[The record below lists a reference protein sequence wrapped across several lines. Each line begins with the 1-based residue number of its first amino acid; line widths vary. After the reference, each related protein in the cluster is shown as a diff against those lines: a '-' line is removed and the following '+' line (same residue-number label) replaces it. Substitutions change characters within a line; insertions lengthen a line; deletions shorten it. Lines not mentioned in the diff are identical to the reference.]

1 VRACL
6 VSTYPPRQ
14 CGIATFTRDLR
25 DSMVGGDRTASVSV
39 AAIGAAPRPQRYPA
53 EVVVE
58 IDRDNAAAYRR
69 AARVLDRQGFDVV
82 CLQHEFGIFGGEE
95 GRHIVDLLDE
105 LRTPT
110 VSTLHTVLSEPD
122 DRYGSALLEV
132 ARASDRLVVHSHA
145 ARALLDSVY
154 GVDLA
159 KVEVIPHGVPDVP
172 FERTDR
178 AKAELGFDGRLV
190 ALTFGLVSQN
200 KGVEFVIEA
209 LPDVVA
215 SHPDVLYVVL
225 GTTHPE
231 VKRRDGERYRESLQ
245 RRVAELN
252 LEKHV
257 EFHDRYV
264 NLDELTEYLAS
275 ADVYVTPYQS
285 RDQIVSGTLA
295 YAVGM
300 GKAVLSTPYLY
311 AEELL
316 ADGRGRLVGFG
327 DPAGLAEGLRAYL
340 DEEEERDRTRRRA
353 YAYGRHM
360 TWPRVGARYLELFEQ
375 LRSAATDPVP
385 RSPGE
390 DTEVP
395 TVNLDHLRRMTD
407 DVGIVQHAVWRTPDR
422 RYGYTTDDVSR
433 ALIVAVRRHART
445 SEADLER
452 LISTYL
458 SYLAHAQRD
467 DGRFRNT
474 LGYDRHWEDSLGSED
489 TYGQTLWGLGTA
501 VSVATDTDVRGV
513 ARELFKRALPAVS
526 ALEHSRA
533 IAYAVCGLCAGLD
546 ARPGDR
552 ELLGALRTLTDR
564 LVNLYERSLTDEW
577 RWFGTELTYANAKL
591 PHALLLA
598 AQSTGN
604 QRFAEVGLDSLD
616 FLLDQTVVD
625 GRFEFVGNE
634 SWYRRG
640 GPRSAWGQQPI
651 EAGYTIEVCLLAA
664 QFTSPEPAARYHELA
679 RAAVDW
685 FNGRNRLG
693 VALYD
698 PRTGACADGLDRE
711 GASRNAGAESVI
723 CCLMG
728 LMAAEEAGLG
738 PASNLAGATEK
749 A

>member
-1 VRACL
+1 MRACL

-25 DSMVGGDRTASVSV
+25 DSMVGPDRTASVSV
-39 AAIGAAPRPQRYPA
+39 AAIGTAPSPQRYPA
-53 EVVVE
+53 EVVVQIE
-58 IDRDNAAAYRR
+58 RDDPASYRR
-69 AARVLDRQGFDVV
+69 AARVLDRSGFDVV
-82 CLQHEFGIFGGEE
+82 CVQHEFGIFGGEE
-95 GRHIVDLLDE
+95 GHHVVELLDA

-110 VSTLHTVLSEPD
+110 VTTLHTVLSEPED
-122 DRYGSALLEV
+122 HYRSALLEV

-145 ARALLDSVY
+145 AKALLDAVY

-159 KVEVIPHGVPDVP
+159 KVDVIPHGVPDVP
-172 FERTDR
+172 FERPDR

-200 KGVEFVIEA
+200 KGIELVIEA
-209 LPDVVA
+209 LPEVVA

-225 GTTHPE
+225 GATHPE
-231 VKRRDGERYRESLQ
+231 VKRRDGERYRESLR

-264 NLDELTEYLAS
+264 NLGELTEYLAS
-275 ADVYVTPYQS
+275 ADIYVTPYQS

-316 ADGRGRLVGFG
+316 AEGRGQLVGFG
-327 DPAGLAEGLRAYL
+327 DTTAMARGLRAYL

-360 TWPRVGARYLELFEQ
+360 TWPRVGSRYLELFEQ
-375 LRSAATDPVP
+375 LRSAATDPEP
-385 RSPGE
+385 RAPGE
-390 DTEVP
+390 DVDVP

-433 ALIVAVRRHART
+433 ALIVAVRRHAR
-445 SEADLER
+445 SAEHDLER
-452 LISTYL
+452 VITTYL

-501 VSVATDTDVRGV
+501 LSVSTDTDVRGV
-513 ARELFKRALPAVS
+513 AHELFRRALPAVS
-526 ALEHSRA
+526 ALAHPRA

-552 ELLGALRTLTDR
+552 ELLAALRALTDR
-564 LVNLYERSLTDEW
+564 LVELYERSLTGEW

-598 AQSTGN
+598 ARCFN
-604 QRFAEVGLDSLD
+604 DERLADIALDSLD
-616 FLLDQTVVD
+616 FLLDHTVVD

-664 QFTSPEPAARYHELA
+664 EVSSPERAARYRELA

-685 FNGRNRLG
+685 FSGRNRLG

-728 LMAAEEAGLG
+728 LMAAQDAGLG
-738 PASNLAGATEK
+738 PALIPAEK
-749 A
+749 V